1 MIHLHL
7 IFQKNLHIK
16 KPRMCFNLHNLLVI
30 TGAVTWPQ
38 PEESSKV
45 IQS

>member
-1 MIHLHL
+1 MVHSYL
-7 IFQKNLHIK
+7 IVQKNLHNK
-16 KPRMCFNLHNLLVI
+16 KNMCFNLHNLLVT